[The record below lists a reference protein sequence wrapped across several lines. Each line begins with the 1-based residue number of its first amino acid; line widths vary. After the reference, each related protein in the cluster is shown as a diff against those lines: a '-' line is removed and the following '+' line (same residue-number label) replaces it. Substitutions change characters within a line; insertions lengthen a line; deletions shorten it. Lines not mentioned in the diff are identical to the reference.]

1 MPPVLL
7 FAGDRTFASLL
18 RPAARAVG
26 YALVAASPLHAL
38 AHARNPSHPLSGIVL
53 GSPDARLETALRRAV
68 PDVPVVTLPR
78 PVPCT
83 ACRDAPLRPDEVMR
97 RLETALRRSRT

>member
-1 MPPVLL
+1 MTFSAFVCVCKERLHRLIVDPGLL
-7 FAGDRTFASLL
+7 SAGGDRAGVANS
-18 RPAARAVG
+18 VG
-26 YALVAASPLHAL
+26 SVRVRIAGCRCLIAT
-38 AHARNPSHPLSGIVL
+38 R
-53 GSPDARLETALRRAV
+53 LRRAV